1 MLIIT
6 IGQNNNIDSD
16 DVCGYEGS
24 CRTVKSLIISTP
36 RPVSRGVLQILTLQ
50 PTLSAQLA
58 SSVPYLIELETN
70 LVVNQEKA
78 LVGAFSMIVNP

>member
-1 MLIIT
+1 MLMIT
-6 IGQNNNIDSD
+6 IGQNSNLDSD

-36 RPVSRGVLQILTLQ
+36 RPVSRGVLQIFTLQ

-78 LVGAFSMIVNP
+78 LVGAFSMIVNL